1 MALTK
6 SGAPFFIDLS
16 ESCLQLVR
24 KEARREKL
32 LHEDYFFLAAP
43 FLELLLFHSGSHTR
57 V

>member
-43 FLELLLFHSGSHTR
+43 FLELLLFHSGSHTS